1 MKKNCNSRDNVK
13 DLCCLAAVCVIKTKQ
28 NSNRMYF
35 FSVEVAG
42 LVSDDDLSDNRSD
55 CSEQDGQIDG
65 TNEKRLKVKME
76 EESKGEISPIDENEE
91 WAKVTKEI

>member
-1 MKKNCNSRDNVK
+1 MQSEKNRILLN
-13 DLCCLAAVCVIKTKQ
+13 CVVIVNCKL
-28 NSNRMYF
+28 YF
-35 FSVEVAG
+35 VSTEVAG

-65 TNEKRLKVKME
+65 TKEKRLKVKME

-91 WAKVTKEI
+91 WAKVINDTLGPS

>member
-1 MKKNCNSRDNVK
+1 
-13 DLCCLAAVCVIKTKQ
+13 
-28 NSNRMYF
+28 MYF
-35 FSVEVAG
+35 FSTEVAG

-65 TNEKRLKVKME
+65 TKEKRLKVKME

-91 WAKVTKEI
+91 WAKVAYDTLGPC

>member
-1 MKKNCNSRDNVK
+1 M
-13 DLCCLAAVCVIKTKQ
+13 
-28 NSNRMYF
+28 
-35 FSVEVAG
+35 AG

-55 CSEQDGQIDG
+55 CSEQDRQIDG

-91 WAKVTKEI
+91 WAKVTKNKLRTRKGNQKKLLVVRADLHSVSATC